1 MCSKE
6 RLLVKCAE
14 TKQFEIMPLHNL
26 LNSLAGLC
34 YAVRIQTA
42 AKQFVIV
49 PLHFKREPLEK
60 P

>member
-1 MCSKE
+1 
-6 RLLVKCAE
+6 
-14 TKQFEIMPLHNL
+14 MPLHNL